1 MVFGYIRV
9 SKTEQNRDLQ
19 YDALNSICD
28 HIFEEKMSAT
38 KVRPQFDKM
47 IDQIRTG
54 DVITVWRIDRLGR
67 TTLQLIKLMV
77 ELREKGIEF
86 VSIREGI
93 DTRTQ
98 MGRVWF
104 MLSSIFAENELEVLK
119 ERTRAGLTAARARGR
134 VGGRPKGL
142 SERSKRVA
150 TTAAA
155 LYQSN
160 KLTTDE
166 ICSTLGIKSKTT
178 LYRYLRH
185 EGIEINGWS
194 NSPKIQR
201 N

>member
-28 HIFEEKMSAT
+28 QIFEEKVSAT
-38 KVRPQFDKM
+38 KNRPQFEKM
-47 IDQIRTG
+47 LDQIRKG

-77 ELREKGIEF
+77 DLREKGVEF
-86 VSIREGI
+86 VSVKEGI

-98 MGRVWF
+98 MGSVWF

-119 ERTRAGLTAARARGR
+119 ERTKVGLASARARGR

-142 SERSKRVA
+142 NDKAKKTAS
-150 TTAAA
+150 TAAT
-155 LYQSN
+155 LYKTNQ
-160 KLTTDE
+160 LTTGE
-166 ICSTLGIKSKTT
+166 ICSSLGIKSRAT

-185 EGIEINGWS
+185 EGIEINGWTIT
-194 NSPKIQR
+194 PKIKR

>member
-19 YDALNSICD
+19 YDALESLCD

-38 KVRPQFDKM
+38 KTRPQFEKM
-47 IDQIRTG
+47 IEQVRKG
-54 DVITVWRIDRLGR
+54 DVIMVWRIDRLGR

-77 ELREKGIEF
+77 ELREKGVEF
-86 VSIREGI
+86 VSVKEGI

-98 MGRVWF
+98 MGRIWF
-104 MLSSIFAENELEVLK
+104 MLSSIFAENELEILK
-119 ERTRAGLTAARARGR
+119 ERTKAGLTAARARGR
-134 VGGRPKGL
+134 IGGRPKGL
-142 SERSKRVA
+142 SDRAKSVA
-150 TTAAA
+150 STAAA

-160 KLTTDE
+160 KLTTNQ

-185 EGIEINGWS
+185 EGVEINGWT
-194 NSPKIQR
+194 NTPKIQR
-201 N
+201 D